1 MSEEDLDRGV
11 EIIHVLCDP
20 DGRAAHDRRPAG
32 SESAL
37 ARSAMGGKYVTRY
50 FEENAKK
57 YRDSPDEAGLDGG
70 AGWVRAV
77 WRGKAE
83 SSDVCVRACTAAGK
97 IFG

>member
-1 MSEEDLDRGV
+1 
-11 EIIHVLCDP
+11 
-20 DGRAAHDRRPAG
+20 
-32 SESAL
+32 
-37 ARSAMGGKYVTRY
+37 MGGKYVTRY

-57 YRDSPDEAGLDGG
+57 YQDSPGEAGLDGG